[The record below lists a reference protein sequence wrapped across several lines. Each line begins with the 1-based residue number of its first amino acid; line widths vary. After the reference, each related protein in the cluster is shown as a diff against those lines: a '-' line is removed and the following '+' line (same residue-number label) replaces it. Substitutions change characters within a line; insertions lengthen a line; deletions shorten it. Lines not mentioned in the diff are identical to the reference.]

1 MNESRLFLGIGAVG
15 GFFSVALGAFAAH
28 ALQNILSPGL
38 LDVFHT
44 GVQYQ
49 AIHSLA
55 LLAVGL
61 MMERQARPPLRLA
74 GWAFASGILLFSG
87 SLYILATTDISWMG
101 VVTPFGGLAFLL
113 GWGSLT
119 WSLLRN

>member
-1 MNESRLFLGIGAVG
+1 MSESRVFLGIGAIG

-28 ALQNILSPGL
+28 ALQGILSTGL
-38 LDVFHT
+38 IEVFDT

-61 MMERQARPPLRLA
+61 LVERRSHPLLRVA

-87 SLYILATTDISWMG
+87 SLYILALTDISWLG

-119 WSLLRN
+119 WALLRH

>member
-1 MNESRLFLGIGAVG
+1 
-15 GFFSVALGAFAAH
+15 
-28 ALQNILSPGL
+28 
-38 LDVFHT
+38 VFHT

-61 MMERQARPPLRLA
+61 LTERIPGTSLRLA

-87 SLYILATTDISWMG
+87 SLYILATTDISWLGM
-101 VVTPFGGLAFLL
+101 VTPFGGLAFLL
-113 GWGSLT
+113 GWGSLA
-119 WSLLRN
+119 WSLLRP